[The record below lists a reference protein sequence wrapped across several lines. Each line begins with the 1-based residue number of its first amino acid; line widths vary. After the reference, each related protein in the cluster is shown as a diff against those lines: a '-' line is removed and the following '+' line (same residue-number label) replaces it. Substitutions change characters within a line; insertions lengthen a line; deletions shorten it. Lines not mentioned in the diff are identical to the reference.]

1 MFLNK
6 EFFLIKAGRK
16 RQFFFIF
23 NQILHSLRPT
33 SVFLLKEVSSLLLKK
48 NYLLEKK
55 KITLVFHAIY
65 SVYFR
70 QKFML
75 SYVKQDS
82 CLNVIF
88 FKYLTQSILTN
99 NFSGLIKFFFINKL
113 KNIRKTIVE
122 NSIFI
127 QTNLLL

>member
-6 EFFLIKAGRK
+6 EFFILKTGRK
-16 RQFFFIF
+16 RQFFFLF

-33 SVFLLKEVSSLLLKK
+33 GVFLLKEVSSLLLKK

-55 KITLVFHAIY
+55 KITLVFYAIY
-65 SVYFR
+65 SLYFR
-70 QKFML
+70 QKFRL

-88 FKYLTQSILTN
+88 FKYLTESILIN
-99 NFSGLIKFFFINKL
+99 NFSGLIKFFFINKS

-122 NSIFI
+122 NSVFI